1 MKCITVV
8 LFEIHA
14 AAIVCID
21 RFIAQIIV
29 INETFGG
36 FSTLLAIEYAEW
48 PDYERVYIGLMKTKI
63 NSFKV
68 VQL

>member
-36 FSTLLAIEYAEW
+36 FSTLPAIEW
-48 PDYERVYIGLMKTKI
+48 PNYERVYIGLMKTQI
-63 NSFKV
+63 SSFKV